1 MRCRFDHTGRT
12 AGMPGTLTPEFEEF
26 RTLVLD
32 AANEDQ
38 LLQYLREC
46 TTPGSYSGS
55 HFHELTYAVP
65 SHPDRF
71 DTADATAPS
80 VLSVTIH
87 GAAAHTLRKDRDLR
101 SALAAHLAREPDRA
115 LG

>member
-71 DTADATAPS
+71 DIADVTAPRS
-80 VLSVTIH
+80 EERRVGKECRPQWESERERIEIH
-87 GAAAHTLRKDRDLR
+87 TV
-101 SALAAHLAREPDRA
+101 
-115 LG
+115 

>member
-1 MRCRFDHTGRT
+1 
-12 AGMPGTLTPEFEEF
+12 MPGTLTPEFEEF

-38 LLQYLREC
+38 LLQYLREY

-71 DTADATAPS
+71 DIADVTAPS
-80 VLSVTIH
+80 LLSVTIH
-87 GAAAHTLRKDRDLR
+87 RTAAQTLLKDRDFR
-101 SALAAHLAREPDRA
+101 SDLEAYLAREPDRD

>member
-12 AGMPGTLTPEFEEF
+12 AGRPGTLTPEFEEF
-26 RTLVLD
+26 RTLALD
-32 AANEDQ
+32 AANEYQ

-71 DTADATAPS
+71 DIADVTAPS
-80 VLSVTIH
+80 LLSVTIH
-87 GAAAHTLRKDRDLR
+87 RTAAQTLLKDRDFR
-101 SALAAHLAREPDRA
+101 SDLEAYLAREPDRD